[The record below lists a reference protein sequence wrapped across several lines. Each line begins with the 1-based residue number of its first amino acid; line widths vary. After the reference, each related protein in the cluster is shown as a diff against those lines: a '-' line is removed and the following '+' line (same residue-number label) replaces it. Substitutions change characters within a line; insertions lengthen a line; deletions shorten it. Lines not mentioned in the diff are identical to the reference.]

1 MPRGFGKSRWEL
13 TVKDSTRRKIA
24 AQEGV
29 DENLEVTRRAGRLLD
44 QFGEYGVVFN
54 YEHAVNHLRTQERLK
69 NYDELLTI
77 CKKLV
82 QPIRDSAD
90 IFKEVDCFVEELI
103 NRTRELVRE
112 YEELRSEKISM
123 EVLAEIYR
131 EQRDEKE
138 REASRYKA
146 LLDEHCQGCP
156 ASELK

>member
-13 TVKDSTRRKIA
+13 TVKDSTRRKVA
-24 AQEGV
+24 AQQGV
-29 DENLEVTRRAGRLLD
+29 DENLEVTRCAGRLLD

-54 YEHAVNHLRTQERLK
+54 YEHAVHLLRTQKRLK
-69 NYDELLTI
+69 IYEKLSNSYEGLTQILRSYLDKYKEL
-77 CKKLV
+77 
-82 QPIRDSAD
+82 
-90 IFKEVDCFVEELI
+90 DCTVEELA
-103 NRTRELVRE
+103 NATRELVRE

-123 EVLAEIYR
+123 EVLAAIYR